1 MALPL
6 LPAAGVEAVAEA
18 GDPVTVALAVS
29 TGLGGVPPD
38 WNVSLEV
45 LPLLAGV
52 EDKRTQH
59 ENREGAPTLV
69 LKGVVIMGGIDV
81 KN

>member
-1 MALPL
+1 MIGHLRGRL
-6 LPAAGVEAVAEA
+6 LLASPERVLLDVGGVGYEVQ
-18 GDPVTVALAVS
+18 
-29 TGLGGVPPD
+29 VPPD

-45 LPLLAGV
+45 LPLLASV

-59 ENREGAPTLV
+59 ESREGAPTLV

-81 KN
+81 SN